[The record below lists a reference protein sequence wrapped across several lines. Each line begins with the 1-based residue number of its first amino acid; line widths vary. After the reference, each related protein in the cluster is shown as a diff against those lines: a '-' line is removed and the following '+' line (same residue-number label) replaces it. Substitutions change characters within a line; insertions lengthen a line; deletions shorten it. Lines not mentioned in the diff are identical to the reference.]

1 MMVLLSASPLELL
14 YIDFQDKLMDV
25 GFGQTL
31 DTSIYF
37 DIIEFAGICHLCG

>member
-25 GFGQTL
+25 GFGQIL
-31 DTSIYF
+31 DEIR
-37 DIIEFAGICHLCG
+37 